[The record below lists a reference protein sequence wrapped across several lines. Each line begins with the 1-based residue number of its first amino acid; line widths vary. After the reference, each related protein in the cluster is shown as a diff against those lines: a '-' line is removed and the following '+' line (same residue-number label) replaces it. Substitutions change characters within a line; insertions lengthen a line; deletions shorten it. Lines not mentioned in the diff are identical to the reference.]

1 MPVNAALY
9 TITNGNEWRRKADS
23 SAERGDNLL
32 NHAERALLEAN
43 LGNLG
48 GRPALIVQNAYPC
61 TGKAGKPG
69 CHQYFIEK
77 SRGGLN
83 IILKV
88 TGDQGGYGA
97 EHNFTQGKVPVPAIF
112 YYSAGTSQIITMTSA
127 NRTPPAAFANVPN
140 FDGITL

>member
-9 TITNGNEWRRKADS
+9 TITASNEWRKKADS

-43 LGNLG
+43 LTNLG
-48 GRPALIVQNAYPC
+48 GKPGLIVQNAYPC
-61 TGKAGKPG
+61 TGKGNKTG

-97 EHNFTQGKVPVPAIF
+97 EHGFTQGKAPVPAII

-127 NRTPPAAFANVPN
+127 NKTPPAVFATVPN
-140 FDGITL
+140 FDYIAL